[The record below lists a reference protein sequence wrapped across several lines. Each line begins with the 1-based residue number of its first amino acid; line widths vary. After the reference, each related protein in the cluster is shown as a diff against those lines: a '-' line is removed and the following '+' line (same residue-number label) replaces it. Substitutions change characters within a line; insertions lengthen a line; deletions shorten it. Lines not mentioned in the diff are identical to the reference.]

1 MQAVKVESCTSSK
14 QVLKIE
20 ALILK
25 RLQGLRHTC
34 HLYGCGR
41 TDKVNFVVMTLLGQ
55 NLSDLRKKQ
64 VKQVFSLSTVLRIA
78 VQVVTAVQEMHDC
91 GFLHRDIKPSNFAMG
106 IGTESRKCCLFDFGL
121 ARQYTT
127 PTGELKQPRP
137 VAGFRGTVRYASI
150 NAHLGNELG
159 RHDDLWSVFYM
170 LIELATGSLPWRR
183 IREKEEAG
191 RAKQDTDHDELIK
204 GLPLEFKLFMTHLK
218 SLSYHDKPDYQHLI
232 NLFQNAQQ
240 RHGVNT
246 SDPYDWEAHFTLPSS
261 VTSASGISPPID
273 SPECPATPE
282 VMDSQRNKD
291 SEKSLGER
299 VKKICQVFQTLNSPK
314 ATRAMSAGKR
324 NISISPQSSDKTKQQ
339 HTLKSPSVPASSN
352 NNNNSSKHANSKA
365 STPAE
370 SGNEDNQMQV
380 DQAREIGECEKKD
393 HSNKKSFNDRP
404 VPDVVPIS
412 GDQPPKSAFVYTGT
426 DSDPSPYSN
435 DNPMVKTRTTIA
447 QMDTAG
453 CLGHEDTSGRM
464 DSGSQS
470 SVEGPQ
476 VKRFERVDS
485 PSSGLLEG
493 QDLYRWRDSH
503 TQAVRGDS
511 YTSSVNIP
519 NRGSDRAGEPSQQLF
534 TSSLV
539 MIPRPPSIPPRT
551 GYFCSSARKRKFVA
565 IGRRILAN
573 GLRTD

>member
-1 MQAVKVESCTSSK
+1 MQAVKVESCTSNK

-78 VQVVTAVQEMHDC
+78 VQAVTAVQEMHDC

-106 IGTESRKCCLFDFGL
+106 IGTESRKCFLFDFGL

-183 IREKEEAG
+183 IRDKEEAG
-191 RAKQDTDHDELIK
+191 KAKQDTDHDELIK
-204 GLPLEFKLFMTHLK
+204 GLPLELKLFMTHLK
-218 SLSYHDKPDYQHLI
+218 SLTYHDKPDYQHLI

-240 RHGVNT
+240 RYGVSN
-246 SDPYDWEAHFTLPSS
+246 SDPYDWETHSTLPSS
-261 VTSASGISPPID
+261 VTSASGISPPIV

-314 ATRAMSAGKR
+314 ATRAVSAGKR
-324 NISISPQSSDKTKQQ
+324 NNSISPQSSDKTKQQ
-339 HTLKSPSVPASSN
+339 HTLKSPLSVPASNN
-352 NNNNSSKHANSKA
+352 NNNNSSKHATNDKL
-365 STPAE
+365 STPAAE
-370 SGNEDNQMQV
+370 NVNEDNQMQV
-380 DQAREIGECEKKD
+380 DQAREIGECNQSSKE
-393 HSNKKSFNDRP
+393 SYNDRP
-404 VPDVVPIS
+404 LPDIVVPIS
-412 GDQPPKSAFVYTGT
+412 YDQPPKRAFVHTGT
-426 DSDPSPYSN
+426 DSDPSLYSN

-453 CLGHEDTSGRM
+453 CLGHEDTSGKM

-470 SVEGPQ
+470 SIEGPRN
-476 VKRFERVDS
+476 KRFERVDS

-493 QDLYRWRDSH
+493 QDLYGWRNSH
-503 TQAVRGDS
+503 TQAVHHDN

-519 NRGSDRAGEPSQQLF
+519 NNRAGEPSQQLF